1 MACKNLH
8 GLRITKSK
16 TKAMVV
22 NTRNLD
28 KTELDGEATDDLKDF
43 MYLGT
48 SARMVDLTGT
58 YR

>member
-1 MACKNLH
+1 
-8 GLRITKSK
+8 
-16 TKAMVV
+16 MVV

-28 KTELDGEATDDLKDF
+28 KIKLDGEATDDLKDF